1 MIGKGKGK
9 SSDKNKQ
16 TNILYT
22 IADEMTCPISN
33 EPADRL
39 YILKCQHVISLNYLT
54 KLKQKICPICRE
66 IIEEEN
72 LQYLSQNTIYKN
84 IKSRFE
90 EADYILKVLKLKIKT
105 IVILMIQKL
114 ILLYIK

>member
-22 IADEMTCPISN
+22 IEDEMTCPISN
-33 EPADRL
+33 EPENQL
-39 YILKCQHVISLNYLT
+39 FILKCQHQISFNNLK

-90 EADYILKVLKLKIKT
+90 EADYILKVLK
-105 IVILMIQKL
+105 
-114 ILLYIK
+114 